1 MHFSSLVDRKWRWTH
16 ARQPAR
22 IDAQHMRC
30 ARVFQA
36 RTMHRPNR
44 STDVRKI
51 VSSIAPMNIDAI
63 ESASSR

>member
-1 MHFSSLVDRKWRWTH
+1 MDAR
-16 ARQPAR
+16 RQPAR

-44 STDVRKI
+44 SADVRKI
-51 VSSIAPMNIDAI
+51 MSSIAPKKTDAI
-63 ESASSR
+63 ESAGSR